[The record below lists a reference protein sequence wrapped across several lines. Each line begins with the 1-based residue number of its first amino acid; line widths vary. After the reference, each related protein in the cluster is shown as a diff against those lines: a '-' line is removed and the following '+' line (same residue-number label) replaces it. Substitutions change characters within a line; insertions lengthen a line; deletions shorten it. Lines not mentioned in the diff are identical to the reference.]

1 MIYIRRKSY
10 SAGGVQVR
18 LERITEHAKI
28 NHHLGRFVLPFSRA
42 LVLRARFE
50 SGRHD
55 FRKRLY
61 CILRRSDCQSVR
73 STAQAVKTPYK
84 AKYKRKRHKKIIV
97 H

>member
-1 MIYIRRKSY
+1 MQEANNKWMEKYDIYYRRKSY

-50 SGRHD
+50 SG
-55 FRKRLY
+55 
-61 CILRRSDCQSVR
+61 
-73 STAQAVKTPYK
+73 
-84 AKYKRKRHKKIIV
+84 
-97 H
+97 